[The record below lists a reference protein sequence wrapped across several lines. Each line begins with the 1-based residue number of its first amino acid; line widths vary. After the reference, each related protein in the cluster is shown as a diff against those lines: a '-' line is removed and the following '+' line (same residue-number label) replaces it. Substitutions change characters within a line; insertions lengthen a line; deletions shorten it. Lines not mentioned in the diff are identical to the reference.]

1 MYNKRGHAES
11 EVVCEDIRLCNIRG
25 IRETEA
31 KSDRRFCFEIQMP
44 NRSLLLQAENGET
57 RDQWVTT
64 MNKAVGYYLN
74 EGQQRKGSNETKTSS
89 DVRPAKPKRHCL
101 SQQIVEMEGNS
112 SCADCGCNEAG
123 SVTWSSINIGVTI
136 CINCSGIHRALGVHI
151 SKVRSLT
158 LDSWELETVAIMK
171 GLGNLK
177 VNKIYEYKLPANQKL
192 ESSATSNER
201 NVFIKSKYIDKKWV
215 PSLDELQR
223 DYHLIGLPDPLQRSM
238 PEFMADCINHN
249 NYEGMLAAIAVGC
262 DANNVEVEG
271 QTPLDIA
278 IQSGSV
284 LRSEF
289 LLLNGAEVN
298 FKVPA
303 LKYGTGINRAIQ
315 INHIGLVSLL
325 IKRRALLNLKNS
337 EDMGPIEM
345 AQQCEDAHV
354 LTTLRFKNLTDM
366 MLAEGGSP
374 QTEQQMSEMIKENLT
389 LSVKKEIS
397 SSSSS

>member
-1 MYNKRGHAES
+1 
-11 EVVCEDIRLCNIRG
+11 
-25 IRETEA
+25 
-31 KSDRRFCFEIQMP
+31 MP
-44 NRSLLLQAENGET
+44 NRSVLLQAENGET

-74 EGQQRKGSNETKTSS
+74 EGQQRKGSKETKSS
-89 DVRPAKPKRHCL
+89 SELRPAKPKRHCL

-136 CINCSGIHRALGVHI
+136 CINCSGIHRTLGVHI

-215 PSLDELQR
+215 PSLDELRR
-223 DYHLIGLPDPLQRSM
+223 DYHLIGLPDPLQSSL
-238 PEFMADCINHN
+238 PEFMADSINHN

-303 LKYGTGINRAIQ
+303 LKYG
-315 INHIGLVSLL
+315 LVS
-325 IKRRALLNLKNS
+325 
-337 EDMGPIEM
+337 
-345 AQQCEDAHV
+345 
-354 LTTLRFKNLTDM
+354 
-366 MLAEGGSP
+366 
-374 QTEQQMSEMIKENLT
+374 TELYKSIILD
-389 LSVKKEIS
+389 
-397 SSSSS
+397 